1 MIPNLNQKLV
11 NSELDKS
18 YQEAPK
24 QKSECD
30 RSSNKHSDTQI
41 KNQDMKLEFRIASI
55 TQKVLEKISDSQ
67 KCVCSVSTANLD
79 TDTR

>member
-1 MIPNLNQKLV
+1 MIPNLSQTLV
-11 NSELDKS
+11 NSKLDKS

-30 RSSNKHSDTQI
+30 RGSLIHSDTQI
-41 KNQDMKLEFRIASI
+41 KNEDIKLEFRIASI

-67 KCVCSVSTANLD
+67 KCVCSVSTTNLD
-79 TDTR
+79 SDTR